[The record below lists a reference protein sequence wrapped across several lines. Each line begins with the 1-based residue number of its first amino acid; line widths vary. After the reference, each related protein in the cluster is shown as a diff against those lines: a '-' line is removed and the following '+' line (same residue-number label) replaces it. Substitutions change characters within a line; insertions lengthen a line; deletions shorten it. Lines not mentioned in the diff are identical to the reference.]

1 MKERNVRHTDN
12 PEPMKKTKTML
23 LASAMLL
30 ATPALAQEQE
40 KNIWPDKTPKEV
52 VLKKGKMQQE
62 MGNDG
67 ILRIKEMPM
76 PTLQKFPVVKSPKE
90 KVIIVCPGGAYG
102 ILAVNHEGTEIAQ
115 WLNTLGYTAY
125 VLRYR
130 VPDNRA
136 GALQDAQRAIR
147 MVRAEN
153 PGKQVGIMGFS
164 ARASLT
170 ARAATRSQS
179 PSYTATDDIDTLS
192 ARPDFAAL
200 IYPAYM
206 DEGENHTLTPE
217 LTITEQT
224 PPCFVFQTADDPY
237 GNSAFV
243 ISHALRS
250 HKIPVQ
256 VHIYERGGH
265 GYGLRA
271 NLADAASKW
280 PKLMESWLNGL

>member
-1 MKERNVRHTDN
+1 
-12 PEPMKKTKTML
+12 MKKTKTML

-40 KNIWPDKTPKEV
+40 RNIWPDKTPKEV

-67 ILRIKEMPM
+67 ILRIKQMPV
-76 PTLQKFPVVKSPKE
+76 PTLQKFPVMKSPKK

-115 WLNTLGYTAY
+115 WLNALGYTAY

-164 ARASLT
+164 AGASLT

-256 VHIYERGGH
+256 VHIYEKGGH